1 MAPGNKAFREVIA
14 MIGRSVLKKWLLIVL
29 TSSALLILALTD
41 SACRP
46 KRHIHRIVPLH
57 PDARRT
63 LVEFQAAL
71 KDCAWERALTLCSE
85 SVKTAAKTYDS
96 PGMFFSDVVPVE
108 QIIGLRKFDI
118 SAARYEGTRRLNV
131 FACKWSVP
139 VGIDSEGW
147 SIVQKYELTRNGDRW
162 EIAFPCEPL
171 GLWMERIL
179 RRRGE
184 TKRQLAEVAKA
195 MLRQQAKER
204 GEPVPTDEF
213 LAEKQAEGVASK
225 QKQAEERRQ
234 RRLLQEERRV
244 QLMARVDG
252 VYVVL
257 RAAKLSFRRREPML
271 FDVELVNGGDASLY
285 YRFLRTGDSLTVLD
299 DRGRIMSYM
308 GTEYEVVGPARMEPG
323 QRIALFENYDIAD
336 AYAIDQPGRY
346 RIEFNGHG
354 LTVGDKLGADLNVE
368 PLYAPVDFV
377 SSMIQVEVLR

>member
-1 MAPGNKAFREVIA
+1 MAPGNKAFREIVA
-14 MIGRSVLKKWLLIVL
+14 MIECSTLKKWLLAAL
-29 TSSALLILALTD
+29 MSLALLIVAVMD

-71 KDCAWERALTLCSE
+71 KDCAWERALALCSE
-85 SVKTAAKTYDS
+85 SVKTAAQGYDS
-96 PGMFFSDVVPVE
+96 PGAFFNDVVPVE
-108 QIIGLRKFDI
+108 RIIGLRKFDI
-118 SAARYEGTRRLNV
+118 SAVRYEGTRRLHV
-131 FACKWSVP
+131 LGCKWSVP

-147 SIVQKYELTRNGDRW
+147 SILQKYEVTRNGDRW
-162 EIAFPCEPL
+162 EIGFPCEPL

-179 RRRGE
+179 RRREE
-184 TKRQLAEVAKA
+184 TKQQLAEIAKA

-225 QKQAEERRQ
+225 QKPAEERRQ
-234 RRLLQEERRV
+234 RRLLQEEQRV

-252 VYVVL
+252 VHAVL
-257 RAAKLSFRRREPML
+257 RAAKASFRRREPTL

-285 YRFLRTGDSLTVLD
+285 YRFLRTGRSFTVLD
-299 DRGRIMSYM
+299 DRGRIMSCM
-308 GTEYEVVGPARMEPG
+308 GTGYEVVGPARMEPG
-323 QRIALFENYDIAD
+323 QRISLFENYDIAD
-336 AYAIDQPGRY
+336 AYAIDEPGRY
-346 RIEFNGHG
+346 RIEFNGDG
-354 LTVGDKLGADLNVE
+354 LTVGDKLGADPNVE

-377 SSMIQVEVLR
+377 SSMTQIEVLP